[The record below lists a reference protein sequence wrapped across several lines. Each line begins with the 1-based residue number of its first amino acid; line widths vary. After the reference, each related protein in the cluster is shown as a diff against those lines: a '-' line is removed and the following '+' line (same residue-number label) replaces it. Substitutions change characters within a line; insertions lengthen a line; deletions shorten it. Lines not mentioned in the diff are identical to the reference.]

1 MIYTS
6 EKPLLKY
13 FPKVCYCGN
22 TIFHKYTNKNEEK
35 VMKSQT
41 KKKTEW
47 DSNLPVVKISGD
59 IHLKFKIKCVKEGV
73 SMSDIIRT
81 LVQKYVEDDLNDSQ

>member
-1 MIYTS
+1 MEIQ
-6 EKPLLKY
+6 Y
-13 FPKVCYCGN
+13 FIN
-22 TIFHKYTNKNEEK
+22 IQIRMEEK